1 MNIVV
6 LWLYLYLILSS
17 TTITWICKAVRHKS
31 LNGQSSVPTHCCRPA
46 KIDYQ
51 IKANIMSFFSCQ
63 TKQEYKPSWPRCGRA
78 SPWVDPPGNWLDD
91 ELAAQW
97 VGQQRLQSF
106 LLEFE
111 LLRAWEGNKACEN
124 NLNSCQLESKLLII
138 SNNSKNNFTWAVAR
152 TDKDSQQRT
161 GFGRSRPF
169 ESRLSPFEF
178 PLSSFA
184 PCWPLFPCSKSSS
197 WLPQNIRPSPSWG
210 WRWTNNMGTP
220 S

>member
-1 MNIVV
+1 MVVEWLIVMISNPLSSWIFDWWMLIGYDKYCGIVIV
-6 LWLYLYLILSS
+6 LLILAD

-51 IKANIMSFFSCQ
+51 IKANIMPFFSCQ

-97 VGQQRLQSF
+97 VGQQRLQRF
-106 LLEFE
+106 LLQFE

-124 NLNSCQLESKLLII
+124 NELLSTRI
-138 SNNSKNNFTWAVAR
+138 
-152 TDKDSQQRT
+152 
-161 GFGRSRPF
+161 
-169 ESRLSPFEF
+169 
-178 PLSSFA
+178 
-184 PCWPLFPCSKSSS
+184 
-197 WLPQNIRPSPSWG
+197 
-210 WRWTNNMGTP
+210 
-220 S
+220 